1 MLDNQE
7 KNKITISNQEND
19 LGIIDIFR
27 ILLPFKKMIIAVT
40 TSFAVFSIIYSLMIT
55 PVFVSKV
62 VMVSLDEDNQNAL
75 SGIASQL
82 GGLASIAGIA
92 TGTNNSSK
100 IDNAIAILGSRTF
113 IQNYLVEENLM
124 PVLFSSDWEED
135 NQTWSDGEGPS
146 LWKGYEKFERLM
158 DISKDPKTGI
168 LEVSISWSDP
178 VIASKWANDIVNR
191 LDLYLKKS
199 TVDES
204 QRSVVFLEEQLA
216 KTKLVAAETMIYSLI
231 ENETRNIM
239 FASARENYLFKIIDK
254 AIPAETR
261 TSPVRKQIVVIGTIL
276 GFIFG
281 LLIALML
288 NFYHNYRLN
297 NSSA

>member
-124 PVLFSSDWEED
+124 PILFSSDWEED
-135 NQTWSDGEGPS
+135 NQIWSDGEGPS

-199 TVDES
+199 TVAES

-216 KTKLVAAETMIYSLI
+216 KTKLVAAESMLYSLI

-281 LLIALML
+281 LLIALMF

>member
-216 KTKLVAAETMIYSLI
+216 KTKLVAAESMLYSLI

-276 GFIFG
+276 GFIFV

>member
-216 KTKLVAAETMIYSLI
+216 KTKLVAAESMLYSLI